1 VGEGALSK
9 QSERAAQGRRETL
22 RRGLSVAFDWGRG
35 IFLAAHDNKVAPIRK
50 LMAELSL
57 AERASLSFP
66 NDKGNYRGKRNPRM
80 EFNWGLP
87 LEPRDRFAEQLVEHS
102 SSMRPASR
110 YRLECRHPV
119 TFEHKSI
126 EVAGFHPLAGDRDRQ
141 ERAGDP
147 RRKFDF
153 SLRRLRYND

>member
-87 LEPRDRFAEQLVEHS
+87 LEPADRFAELVETFAQG
-102 SSMRPASR
+102 RRASR

-126 EVAGFHPLAGDRDRQ
+126 EVQAFTRSQAIGIAKKELGIPAS
-141 ERAGDP
+141 
-147 RRKFDF
+147 KFDF